1 MGPEGLQL
9 VKYIEAI
16 GCPTG
21 LLHKRHPPR
30 GAFSIPQSARLP
42 TTSPSPKHS
51 APTSPPPK
59 VQPGNYSLFL
69 LLNQA
74 LSYHLSPTKVLHES
88 CDRAGAEQQ
97 FTSGSWVHRRWV
109 PSCTAVRDRPDSLA
123 LLRGVQPQL
132 YTARDTENY
141 KVLTV

>member
-1 MGPEGLQL
+1 MGPEGLQCGEIYRSPYAARL
-9 VKYIEAI
+9 GFCTKA
-16 GCPTG
+16 
-21 LLHKRHPPR
+21 PPR
-30 GAFSIPQSARLP
+30 GAFSIPPSARLP

-74 LSYHLSPTKVLHES
+74 LSYRLSPTKVLHES

-97 FTSGSWVHRRWV
+97 FTPGSWVHRRWV

>member
-9 VKYIEAI
+9 VKYTEATTLSDWAFA
-16 GCPTG
+16 P
-21 LLHKRHPPR
+21 RHPPR
-30 GAFSIPQSARLP
+30 GAFSIPPSARLP

-74 LSYHLSPTKVLHES
+74 LSYRLSPTKVLHES

-97 FTSGSWVHRRWV
+97 FTPGSWVHRRWV